1 MPCVV
6 CGNSNEA
13 TKYKCPR
20 CGSKY
25 CSVSCYK
32 EHKVACSSLESKNND
47 PIQPRLSSQ
56 VIEVEAAQHSKFE
69 RVYRDEIIQSLLRS
83 EGVEKHLRLI
93 MRILEDSK
101 LSGEQSQEGRKIV
114 ALKKIRELRKGGREA
129 NAAIED
135 LAVRV
140 IQLLNSETIEN
151 M

>member
-1 MPCVV
+1 M
-6 CGNSNEA
+6 
-13 TKYKCPR
+13 
-20 CGSKY
+20 
-25 CSVSCYK
+25 
-32 EHKVACSSLESKNND
+32 
-47 PIQPRLSSQ
+47 SSQ